1 MVFSLFSGKKEK
13 QGSIFEIEEKP
24 RLELAPQKD
33 EIQEQE
39 KRFYRAIQ
47 LVASHAAEL
56 PKQLFRAFG
65 AQDNFMAEVSQRA
78 IKLDAE
84 LKTINSYLDS
94 SNSTVSSLKQKIG
107 AEVEQVNNA
116 MGEDLNQITT
126 TLVEKSEN
134 VASVLSG
141 IQDIGKGIN
150 LLALNAAIEAARAG
164 EHGRGFAVVA
174 DEVRRLAAVTM
185 EQAQEATNQ
194 LDFSVVT
201 GELEKIRQ
209 VNLDRT
215 EQFSLTIDDST
226 EQLNQL
232 FLSIAEQQ
240 RQIMENT
247 AVIFETLDMSKDNSQ
262 RINDKCQQILTVLEE
277 MAKAMDKVDVINGKV
292 EQASTQFSRISQK
305 LYVVPDPGHDQ
316 LDDVLQRGKLRV
328 AIEPNFVGLSFR
340 EKLGDSLKGLDV
352 DYAQAF
358 ASYLGV
364 ECEFI
369 EAPWDTCTELL
380 SAGKRY
386 GEPPADIMIS
396 ALPPSDEYS
405 NIAYSETY
413 TYLNWVLARRKGDD
427 RIKSL
432 ADLDGKV
439 LGIINDP
446 GAFSLLEQQGV
457 RWSQNKDKA
466 GGKIVLEN
474 LIAYSDQTRIHDCL
488 ADGVVDAFG
497 VDLPIYH
504 WACNDPASPWY
515 DKIEIISGNL
525 AEDPYYYTMAVAAG
539 ASSYRLLAQANQF
552 IHWFKKQNACI
563 ASEKKWQGEP
573 VVGHISYKD
582 EAGNLWGE
590 PELKQLYEKHC
601 AKFGLEQK
609 PLVNDK

>member
-386 GEPPADIMIS
+386 GEPPADVMIS

-466 GGKIVLEN
+466 GGK
-474 LIAYSDQTRIHDCL
+474 
-488 ADGVVDAFG
+488 
-497 VDLPIYH
+497 
-504 WACNDPASPWY
+504 
-515 DKIEIISGNL
+515 
-525 AEDPYYYTMAVAAG
+525 
-539 ASSYRLLAQANQF
+539 
-552 IHWFKKQNACI
+552 
-563 ASEKKWQGEP
+563 
-573 VVGHISYKD
+573 
-582 EAGNLWGE
+582 
-590 PELKQLYEKHC
+590 
-601 AKFGLEQK
+601 
-609 PLVNDK
+609 

>member
-386 GEPPADIMIS
+386 GEPPADVMIS

-582 EAGNLWGE
+582 EVGNLWGE